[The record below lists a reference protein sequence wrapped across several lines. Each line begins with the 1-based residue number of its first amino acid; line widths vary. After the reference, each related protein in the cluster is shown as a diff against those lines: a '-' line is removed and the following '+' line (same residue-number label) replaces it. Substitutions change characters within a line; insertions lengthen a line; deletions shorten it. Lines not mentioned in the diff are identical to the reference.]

1 MNKLTKS
8 LKQAILSLNIKDG
21 MTLSFHH
28 HLRNG
33 DYVINLVMQE
43 IAELG
48 IKDICIQASSVFDC
62 HYPLVELMRSGV
74 VSSIETGYMNGRV
87 AEAISRGEMQKPVV
101 FRSHGSRAAKID
113 SGEIEIDVAFIAA
126 PSSDCMGNANGS
138 HGKSACGS
146 LGYALPDVKRAK
158 KVVLIS
164 DNIMPYPLSPASIRE
179 NDVDIVVELDKI
191 GNPSGIVSG
200 TTQMTRDPVQLKIAS
215 LASRAIIASGLVKEG
230 FSFQTGAGG
239 ASLAVSQF
247 IKEYLREKQIQGSF
261 ALGGITKYMVDMLNE
276 GYFKSIMDVQCFD
289 LAAVDSIRNNPR
301 HIEIS
306 ASQYASPK
314 AKSCAAKNLDIVV
327 LGATEIDESFNV
339 NVHTDSS
346 GIIKGG
352 SGGHTDTASG
362 AKLSVIAAPLFRA
375 RLPIILDKI
384 WCKSTPGTA
393 VDMLVTQRGIAVN
406 DRNPELKGRLL
417 DAKLPVLSIGEL
429 KQLAQGY
436 TGKPKALDIP
446 ERVIGLV
453 EGLDGEIIDR
463 LYKIDE

>member
-1 MNKLTKS
+1 MNKLTNS

-33 DYVINLVMQE
+33 DYVINLVMQQ

-48 IKDICIQASSVFDC
+48 IRDICVQASSIFDC
-62 HYPLVELMRSGV
+62 HYPLVELIKSGV
-74 VSSIETGYMNGRV
+74 ISSIETGYMNGRV
-87 AEAISRGEMQKPVV
+87 AEAISRGEMKKPVV

-113 SGEIEIDVAFIAA
+113 SGNIIIDVAFIAA
-126 PSSDCMGNANGS
+126 PSADCMGNANGS

-146 LGYALPDVKRAK
+146 LGYALPDVKSAK

-164 DNIMPYPLSPASIRE
+164 DNIRPYPLSPASIRE
-179 NDVDIVVELDKI
+179 NDVDMVVELDRI
-191 GNPSGIVSG
+191 GDPKGIVSG
-200 TTQMTRDPVQLKIAS
+200 TTQMTRDPVQMKIAE

-247 IKEYLREKQIQGSF
+247 IREYLKEQQIQGSF
-261 ALGGITKYMVDMLNE
+261 ALGGITKYMVDMLKE
-276 GYFKSIMDVQCFD
+276 DYFRNIMDVQCFD
-289 LAAVDSIRNNPR
+289 LAAVESLRDNPR

-306 ASQYASPK
+306 ASQYASPR
-314 AKSCAAKNLDIVV
+314 AKSCAAKNLDVVV
-327 LGATEIDESFNV
+327 LGATEIDENFNV

-352 SGGHTDTASG
+352 SGGHTDTANG
-362 AKLSVIAAPLFRA
+362 AKLSVIVAPLFRA
-375 RLPIILDKI
+375 RLPIILDEV
-384 WCKSTPGTA
+384 WCKSTNGSA
-393 VDMLVTQRGIAVN
+393 IDMLVTQRGIAVN
-406 DRNPELKGRLL
+406 DKNPDLKRRLI
-417 DAKLPVLSIGEL
+417 AARLPVLSIHEL
-429 KQLAQGY
+429 KKLAESY
-436 TGKPKALDIP
+436 TGKPAPLVKPKEI
-446 ERVIGLV
+446 IGLV

-463 LYKIDE
+463 LYKIDF